1 MRENVFVYDLERKV
15 FILFAVTVVAILL
28 GPFGT
33 YDSLTL
39 WQRAV
44 FWSLLFGGS
53 FLCMMPILHV
63 FGQGRLVSR
72 LPVTARVVGAVLCG
86 SLPITALTI
95 LLLHNIRDQQSGVV
109 WTSFPKIYMQVFGIS
124 LGIFLVEFYFW
135 PKLVGGLA
143 GADDGGSEQG
153 SVSDPETASPPP
165 VAPAP
170 TPAADCCR
178 LAERLPHELRAGRII
193 SISMQDHYAHIATTD
208 GEALVLIRLG
218 DAIALLDG
226 LPGVQTHRSHWA
238 AEAFARE
245 IHRDGRRHFLTLA
258 DGRQLP
264 VAAARVKDVKAML
277 ERKATGDRQEDS
289 RA

>member
-15 FILFAVTVVAILL
+15 FILFAATLLAILL

-39 WQRAV
+39 WQRTV

-72 LPVTARVVGAVLCG
+72 LPVALRIFGAVLFG

-95 LLLHNIRDQQSGVV
+95 LLLHNIRDQHSGVV

-124 LGIFLVEFYFW
+124 VGIFLVEFYFW
-135 PKLVGGLA
+135 PKLIGGLA
-143 GADDGGSEQG
+143 GAGDSASDQG
-153 SVSDPETASPPP
+153 SAPDPETASLSP
-165 VAPAP
+165 VVPTPKPAP
-170 TPAADCCR
+170 HCCR
-178 LAERLPHELRAGRII
+178 LAERLPVELRAGRMI
-193 SISMQDHYAHIATTD
+193 SISMQDHYAHIATTN
-208 GEALVLIRLG
+208 GEALLLIRLG

-245 IHRDGRRHFLTLA
+245 IRRDGRRHFLTLT

-277 ERKATGDRQEDS
+277 ERQDAGNAPPTIP
-289 RA
+289 A